1 VYCVRVRSPHQCTG
15 PALAVP
21 GHFKK
26 TAAVLVLRGHGPT
39 VTVLLSS
46 FASLQAPCDL
56 VCLNRRLSVNLPVIM
71 SQSTPTVMYSQGGFA
86 SGAAVAIHVDAPEV
100 ERRARADDQYVAV
113 LVAAV

>member
-1 VYCVRVRSPHQCTG
+1 MHWSGTAV
-15 PALAVP
+15 AVP
-21 GHFKK
+21 GPPGTSKRPPCLYF
-26 TAAVLVLRGHGPT
+26 VLVTIGHGPT
-39 VTVLLSS
+39 VTVLL